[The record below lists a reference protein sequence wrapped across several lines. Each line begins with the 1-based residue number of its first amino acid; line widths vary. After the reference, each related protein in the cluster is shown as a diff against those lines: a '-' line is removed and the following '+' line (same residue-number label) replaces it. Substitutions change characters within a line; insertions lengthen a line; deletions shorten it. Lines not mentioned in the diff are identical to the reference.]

1 MRTFRYTASIVLLV
15 FLWLAVAKESTFT
28 FIDPRKIV
36 TYYLFSAIIYGLSNF
51 HTLQVEED
59 IRLGYIS
66 KYLVKPISPYGT
78 YFLSLFA
85 QAFAE
90 VVIKLALLIP
100 IALFLGYHFAIS
112 PLELL
117 LCVLMLFIIFFAMF
131 SLYYGFSGLAFW
143 FQAVDSMRMCVMFLF
158 RFLSGIFVSLTFF
171 PSWYQQISHFL
182 PFEYMAF
189 VPIQMLQG
197 NLNLIDSLKAL
208 GVVSFWAII
217 FFSFQHFIWEKATHS
232 YEATG
237 I

>member
-1 MRTFRYTASIVLLV
+1 MNFNPLIRGGFCCYYPAIFKYNNRVNKYWLTLKIAFQDLLEYRFDLFMRTFRYTASIILLV

-28 FIDPRKIV
+28 FLDPRKIV

-78 YFLSLFA
+78 YFLSLFT
-85 QAFAE
+85 QAAAE

-117 LCVLMLFIIFFAMF
+117 LCVLMLFLIFFA
-131 SLYYGFSGLAFW
+131 
-143 FQAVDSMRMCVMFLF
+143 
-158 RFLSGIFVSLTFF
+158 
-171 PSWYQQISHFL
+171 
-182 PFEYMAF
+182 
-189 VPIQMLQG
+189 
-197 NLNLIDSLKAL
+197 
-208 GVVSFWAII
+208 
-217 FFSFQHFIWEKATHS
+217 
-232 YEATG
+232 
-237 I
+237 